1 MQTDTAA
8 THDDPWAPARLY
20 TLENAAGLRVQVLDH
35 GATWVSCSVPMMEGR
50 RRELLLGCASLAD
63 YQRSRA
69 YLGAI
74 VGRYANRVR
83 DSRCTIDG
91 QSVELAANEGPHQ
104 LHGGPDGYDRRRWTV
119 ESHSPQRLVM
129 SLVSPD
135 GDQGWPGEVQARV
148 SYTLGADLALEIAFE
163 TTTSRA
169 CPVNLT
175 HHAYFNLDGDAGEAT
190 PSALRQHLQ
199 VLAPAWL
206 PVGADLLPSAELQ
219 PVDDSGFD
227 LRELR
232 RLDEAIASDP
242 RLQAGGGYDHALA
255 LDPACADALHAA
267 VRLLSGDGRV
277 AMSLATDLPG
287 LQIYSGQGLAGHPA
301 RDGSAY
307 PAHAGIALE
316 PQYLPDS
323 PNHPVAPPHWPD
335 VVQRP
340 GTLRRHVSRMFFDV
354 G

>member
-1 MQTDTAA
+1 M
-8 THDDPWAPARLY
+8 
-20 TLENAAGLRVQVLDH
+20 V
-35 GATWVSCSVPMMEGR
+35 
-50 RRELLLGCASLAD
+50 
-63 YQRSRA
+63 
-69 YLGAI
+69 
-74 VGRYANRVR
+74 
-83 DSRCTIDG
+83 DG
-91 QSVELAANEGPHQ
+91 QTVELVANEGPHQ
-104 LHGGPDGYDRRRWTV
+104 LHGGPDGWDRRTWTV
-119 ESHSPQRLVM
+119 ESHTPQRLVL

-148 SYTLGADLALEIAFE
+148 SYTLGQDLALEIAFE
-163 TTTSRA
+163 TTVSRA

-190 PSALRQHLQ
+190 PNVLQHHLQ

-206 PVGADLLPSAELQ
+206 PVGADLLPSGGLA
-219 PVDDSGFD
+219 PVDDSGWD

-232 RLDEAIASDP
+232 RLDQAIAAEP
-242 RLQAGGGYDHALA
+242 ALQLGRGYDHALA
-255 LDPACADALHAA
+255 LDPACADALRAA
-267 VRLLSGDGRV
+267 VRLLSSDGRV
-277 AMSLATDLPG
+277 AMSLATDLPA
-287 LQIYSGQGLAGHPA
+287 LQVYSGQGLAGVPA

-323 PNHPVAPPHWPD
+323 PNHPVEPPHWPD

-340 GTLRRHVSRMFFDV
+340 GTRRRHVSRMFFDV

>member
-1 MQTDTAA
+1 MRTVSTSS
-8 THDDPWAPARLY
+8 DDPWAPARLH
-20 TLENAAGLRVQVLDH
+20 TLENAAGLRIQVLDR
-35 GATWVSCSVPMMEGR
+35 GATWVSCSVPMMEGN

-63 YQRSRA
+63 YVRQPG
-69 YLGAI
+69 YLGAT
-74 VGRYANRVR
+74 VGRYANRIR
-83 DSRCTIDG
+83 DSRCTVDG
-91 QSVELAANEGPHQ
+91 QTIELAPNEGRHQ
-104 LHGGPDGYDRRRWTV
+104 LHGGPDGFDRRIWQV
-119 ESHSPQRLVM
+119 ESHTSQRLVLT
-129 SLVSPD
+129 LVSPD

-148 SYTLGADLALEIAFE
+148 SYTLGSELALEIAFE

-190 PSALRQHLQ
+190 RSVLQHHLQ

-206 PVGADLLPSAELQ
+206 PVDADLLPAGELE
-219 PVDDSGFD
+219 PVDDTGFD

-232 RLDEAIASDP
+232 RIDQAIAAEP
-242 RLQAGGGYDHALA
+242 VLQAGRGFDHALA
-255 LDPACADALHAA
+255 LDPDCADALRAA
-267 VRLLSGDGRV
+267 ARLLSSDGRV
-277 AMSLATDLPG
+277 SMSLATDLPA
-287 LQIYSGQGLAGHPA
+287 LQVYSGQGLAGLPA
-301 RDGSAY
+301 RDGTVY

-340 GTLRRHVSRMFFDV
+340 GQRRRHVSRMFFDV